1 MSGDGLVNWCGAE
14 FGENPGQGHESRLV
28 VGRPHRGSRSPMKL
42 HRSLGSNVRSAYR
55 TPDDS
60 TCLPTSS
67 PCVRCEL
74 ADRSGEKHWGVRVPP
89 VVCRS
94 QVESMGGMK
103 LVWGDQFM
111 LWCDVRPY
119 FTRGWDVVR

>member
-74 ADRSGEKHWGVRVPP
+74 ADRSGRSTGVLGYRRWFVA
-89 VVCRS
+89 R
-94 QVESMGGMK
+94 K
-103 LVWGDQFM
+103 LNQWAG
-111 LWCDVRPY
+111 
-119 FTRGWDVVR
+119 